1 MRKSLLTIPT
11 SQMTFFLFA
20 ILLLTILTI
29 VVSSSYSGNKRVMTT
44 AIIQQANAIPYFTTS
59 PPTSLSPHYYYYY
72 YYYRTTASSTTT
84 ATPNTMTIS
93 SIPASSSPVTA
104 KPVAISISSPQIV
117 DQGGSVTLDGSK
129 SYDLDG
135 STIYYYSWI
144 QISGPSVGAL
154 SATAVTTFKAPSVE
168 HDTQLQFQLTVKDSK
183 GATST
188 AYTSIIVKN
197 GNHPPIAYSQSIQTA
212 QNTAVNIELKATD
225 PDPADTIGYALV
237 SQPLHGQLNNLNP
250 TFTGTTYIPSPG
262 FSGSDSFSFRAF
274 DKDRAV
280 SNVATVYITVIKV
293 NHPPIAYSQ
302 SIQTAQ
308 NTAVNIELKATDPD
322 PGDTITTYIIVS
334 LPTRGTI
341 NNFDQSSGKL
351 TYTPSTGFT
360 TGTDSFTF
368 NDIDNH
374 GAVSNR
380 GIVSITVNPA
390 APIVLPEQPQISSR
404 Q

>member
-20 ILLLTILTI
+20 VLLLTILTI
-29 VVSSSYSGNKRVMTT
+29 VVSPSYSGNSRVMTT
-44 AIIQQANAIPYFTTS
+44 AIIQQANAIPYSTTS

-84 ATPNTMTIS
+84 ATPNTMTITN
-93 SIPASSSPVTA
+93 IPTSSSPVTA

-154 SATAVTTFKAPSVE
+154 GATAVTTFKAPSVE

-183 GATST
+183 GAASS
-188 AYTSIIVKN
+188 AYASIIVKN
-197 GNHPPIAYSQSIQTA
+197 G
-212 QNTAVNIELKATD
+212 
-225 PDPADTIGYALV
+225 
-237 SQPLHGQLNNLNP
+237 
-250 TFTGTTYIPSPG
+250 
-262 FSGSDSFSFRAF
+262 
-274 DKDRAV
+274 
-280 SNVATVYITVIKV
+280 

-368 NDIDNH
+368 NGIDNH

-390 APIVLPEQPQISSR
+390 APTVLPEQPQISSR

>member
-11 SQMTFFLFA
+11 SQMTFFVFA
-20 ILLLTILTI
+20 VLLLIILTI
-29 VVSSSYSGNKRVMTT
+29 VVSPSYSGNTRVTTT
-44 AIIQQANAIPYFTTS
+44 AIIQQANAIPYSTTS
-59 PPTSLSPHYYYYY
+59 PPPPPTSLSPNYY
-72 YYYRTTASSTTT
+72 YYYRTSTSSTT
-84 ATPNTMTIS
+84 ATPTTMTIS
-93 SIPASSSPVTA
+93 SIPAASSTVTA
-104 KPVAISISSPQIV
+104 KPVAISIASPQIV

-129 SYDLDG
+129 SYSLDG
-135 STIYYYSWI
+135 SAIYYYSWI

-154 SATAVTTFKAPSVE
+154 GATAVTTFKAPSVE

-183 GATST
+183 GAASS
-188 AYTSIIVKN
+188 AYASIIVKN

-212 QNTAVNIELKATD
+212 ENTAVNIELKATD
-225 PDPADTIGYALV
+225 PDPGDTLGYALV

-262 FSGSDSFSFRAF
+262 FSGSDSFTFQAF

-351 TYTPSTGFT
+351 TYTPSAGFT

-368 NDIDNH
+368 NGIDNH

-390 APIVLPEQPQISSR
+390 PTVLPEQPQISSR